1 MLFKY
6 YTIFITLFESI
17 LSTTVRYNISNW
29 TPCINQTKSRVL
41 TVCDKNYCIVVDDF
55 DSNSL
60 VLREK
65 CYTGNKMMDL
75 FLIHWY
81 LSALIGILFL
91 LLLKYLC
98 RKSCPDYRIHADI

>member
-17 LSTTVRYNISNW
+17 LSTTVTYNISDW

-41 TVCDKNYCIVVDDF
+41 TVCDKNYCIVVDDV

-65 CYTGNKMMDL
+65 CYTGNKILDI
-75 FLIHWY
+75 FVTHWY

-91 LLLKYLC
+91 LLLKYLI
-98 RKSCPDYRIHADI
+98 KKACPMHRIHADI